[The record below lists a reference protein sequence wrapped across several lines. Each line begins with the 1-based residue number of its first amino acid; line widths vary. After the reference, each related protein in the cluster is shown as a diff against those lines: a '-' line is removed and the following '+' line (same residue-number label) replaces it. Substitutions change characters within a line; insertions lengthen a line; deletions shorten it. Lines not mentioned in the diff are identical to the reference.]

1 MKKLFRLNLTRR
13 LPGLVL
19 LVVVGCLNAAAAGP
33 RDISLAGQWRF
44 QIDRADVGIGQKWFE
59 RALSDQIKLP
69 GTLTAQGVGDE
80 VTVDTQWMGGIVDK
94 SWFTAPQYAKYRSPG
109 NVKIPFWLQP
119 EKYYAGAAWFQRD
132 FEVPKDWQG
141 KRIVLFLE
149 RAHWETRVWVDG
161 NLIGTNQSLSTPH
174 EYDLG
179 KLAPGNHTV
188 SIRVDNRRIVDIGEN
203 SHGITDH
210 TQGNWNGI
218 VGKIELRATPLV
230 WIENLQV
237 YPNAAKKSV
246 RVVVVSTNATDKLFW
261 GKLSLFFEVNGQSVR
276 LPVSTNI
283 KTTAHD
289 LTIEDEI
296 KLGPDALL
304 WDEFAPHLVSVRA
317 ELGGA
322 LGGRVVDGD
331 LAGNE
336 TTESVRTATLG
347 LRDVSI
353 SDTQIT
359 INGHKTFLRG
369 TLECAVFPKTGH
381 PPTEVAEWK
390 RLIGVAK
397 SFGLN
402 LLRFHSYCPPE
413 AAFQAA
419 DKLGMYLQVE
429 TCWANQSTTIGDGK
443 PVDQW
448 VYDETARILKAYGN
462 HPSFI
467 LMLHGNEP
475 GGKKANDY
483 LARYVAHFQA
493 FDSRRLWT
501 SGAGWPEISE
511 NQFHLVPHPRVQGWG
526 EGLKSRIN
534 ARPPETVTDY
544 RDYISKRKIPVV
556 SHEIG
561 QWCVYPNFDEI
572 PKYTGYLK
580 AKNFEIFRDFL
591 DVAGMGSLAKQFLLA
606 SGKLQALCYKEEIES
621 AFRTPGMGGFELLGL
636 NDFPGQGTALVGVL
650 DPFWDEKGY
659 VTAKAFR
666 RFCNAVVPLARLPK
680 RVYVAS
686 EKLEADLELANFGAA
701 PLPDAVVNWKLVAAD
716 GKVFA
721 HGELPAQTIAVGNSN
736 RLGHISLDLQGLV
749 APKKYQLIVGVA
761 GTKIE
766 NDWDVWVYPA
776 TLPAEP
782 SDVLVTSKLDD
793 CARQRLQS
801 GGRVLLT
808 IPGQQVCNYDVDP
821 VKLGFSSI
829 FWNTA
834 WTKRQPPTTLGIL
847 CDPKHPALAAFP
859 SDDFSNWQWW
869 YLIHRAGALR
879 LDLLPKGVEPVVRVI
894 DDWVTA
900 RPLGLVIEGRVGAGK
915 IVVCGFGLTAGDAD
929 PVSRQMRSSLLGY
942 MASKKFAPKTSL
954 TTGEIQNLMVKTN
967 AGFTGGQPK

>member
-1 MKKLFRLNLTRR
+1 MERIFRLNLTRR
-13 LPGLVL
+13 LPDLVL

-44 QIDRADVGIGQKWFE
+44 QIDRADAGIGQQWFE

-69 GTLTAQGVGDE
+69 GTLTAQVVGDE

-94 SWFTAPQYAKYRSPG
+94 SWFTAPQYAKYRAPG

-119 EKYYAGAAWFQRD
+119 EKYFAGAAWFQRD

-179 KLAPGNHTV
+179 RLAPGKHTV

-230 WIENLQV
+230 WIEEVQV
-237 YPNAAKKSV
+237 YPNVAKRNVKVVITIGNHSGESGTGNLFVSV
-246 RVVVVSTNATDKLFW
+246 ANQDSNSVNPVDTPMPVFVKWDTRGGHAE
-261 GKLSLFFEVNGQSVR
+261 FESPPRAQR
-276 LPVSTNI
+276 
-283 KTTAHD
+283 A
-289 LTIEDEI
+289 
-296 KLGPDALL
+296 
-304 WDEFAPHLVSVRA
+304 WDEFTPQIYR
-317 ELGGA
+317 LGIN
-322 LGGRVVDGD
+322 LMD
-331 LAGNE
+331 LADN
-336 TTESVRTATLG
+336 THWLDSKTVTFG
-347 LRDVSI
+347 LREVST
-353 SDTQIT
+353 SGTQIT
-359 INGHKTFLRG
+359 INGQKTFLRG

-390 RLIGVAK
+390 RLISVAK
-397 SFGLN
+397 SCGLN

-419 DKLGMYLQVE
+419 DELGMYLQVE

-475 GGKKANDY
+475 GGKNANAY
-483 LARYVAHFQA
+483 LAKYVAHFKA
-493 FDSRRLWT
+493 LDSRRLWT

-511 NQFHLVPHPRVQGWG
+511 NQFHLVPRPRVQGWG

-534 ARPPETVTDY
+534 TAPPETVTDY
-544 RDYISKRKIPVV
+544 RDYISKRKVPVV

-591 DVAGMGSLAKQFLLA
+591 DAAGMGNLAKKFLLA

-621 AFRTPGMGGFELLGL
+621 ALRTPGMGGFELLGL

-666 RFCNAVVPLARLPK
+666 RFCNAIVPLARLPK
-680 RVYVAS
+680 RVFVAS

-701 PLPDAVVNWKLVAAD
+701 PLADAVVNWKLVAAD

-721 HGELPAQTIAVGNSN
+721 RGEFPAQTIAVGNSN
-736 RLGHISLDLQGLV
+736 RLGHISLDLKGAV
-749 APKKYQLIVGVA
+749 APEKYQLVVGVA
-761 GTKIE
+761 GSKIE
-766 NDWDVWVYPA
+766 NDWDVWIYPA

-782 SDVLVTSKLDD
+782 DDILVTSKLDD
-793 CARQRLQS
+793 AAQKVLQS
-801 GGRVLLT
+801 GGKVLLT
-808 IPGQQVCNYDVDP
+808 ISGQQVGNYDVDP

-859 SDDFSNWQWW
+859 TDDFSNWQWW

-915 IVVCGFGLTAGDAD
+915 IVVCGFDLTAGDAD
-929 PVSRQMRSSLLGY
+929 PVSRQMRASLLGY
-942 MASKKFAPKTSL
+942 MASKKFAPKTPLS
-954 TTGEIQNLMVKTN
+954 TGEIQSLMVKTS

>member
-1 MKKLFRLNLTRR
+1 MKILFNLNLARQ
-13 LPGLVL
+13 LFSLVL
-19 LVVVGCLNAAAAGP
+19 LAAFGCLNAAAAG
-33 RDISLAGQWRF
+33 RQDISLAGQWRF
-44 QIDRADVGIGQKWFE
+44 KLDRADAGIGQKWFE
-59 RALSDQIKLP
+59 RALPDQIKLP

-80 VTVDTQWMGGIVDK
+80 VTVGTEWAGGIVDK

-119 EKYYAGAAWFQRD
+119 EKSYAGAAWFQRD

-161 NLIGTNQSLSTPH
+161 KLIGTNQSLSTPH

-179 KLAPGNHTV
+179 QLAPGRHTV

-218 VGKIELRATPLV
+218 VGRIELRATPPV
-230 WIENLQV
+230 WLADVQAYPDIER
-237 YPNAAKKSV
+237 KSV
-246 RVVVVSTNATDKLFW
+246 LVKIQVGNCTGKPGSGTLSVGQQTVPINWDARGGEASLEVVL
-261 GKLSLFFEVNGQSVR
+261 GKAA
-276 LPVSTNI
+276 P
-283 KTTAHD
+283 
-289 LTIEDEI
+289 
-296 KLGPDALL
+296 L
-304 WDEFAPHLVSVRA
+304 WDEFHPARQRLTLVLQSPERDVR
-317 ELGGA
+317 E
-322 LGGRVVDGD
+322 V
-331 LAGNE
+331 
-336 TTESVRTATLG
+336 TFG
-347 LRDVSI
+347 LRNI
-353 SDTQIT
+353 STVGPKFL
-359 INGHKTFLRG
+359 INGRPAFFRG

-397 SFGLN
+397 ACGLN

-419 DKLGMYLQVE
+419 DEHGMYLQVE
-429 TCWANQSTTIGDGK
+429 TCWPNQSTTIGDGK

-448 VYDETARILKAYGN
+448 VYAETDRILKAYGN
-462 HPSFI
+462 HPSFV
-467 LMLHGNEP
+467 LMTHGNEP
-475 GGKKANDY
+475 SGKSSANY
-483 LARYVAHFQA
+483 LAQYVAHFKTL
-493 FDSRRLWT
+493 DSRRLWT

-511 NQFHLVPHPRVQGWG
+511 NQFHLVPQPRVQGWG

-544 RDYISKRKIPVV
+544 RDYISKRKVPVV

-591 DVAGMGSLAKQFLLA
+591 DAAGMGSLAKQFLQA

-621 AFRTPGMGGFELLGL
+621 ALRTPGMGGFELLGL

-666 RFCNAVVPLARLPK
+666 RFCNAIVPLARLPK
-680 RVYVAS
+680 RVFVAS

-701 PLPDAVVNWKLVAAD
+701 PLADAVVNWKLVAAD

-721 HGELPAQTIAVGNSN
+721 RGELPAQTIAVGNSN
-736 RLGHISLDLQGLV
+736 RLGHVSLDLKGAAAPEKYRLV
-749 APKKYQLIVGVA
+749 VGVA
-761 GTKIE
+761 GTKYE
-766 NDWDVWVYPA
+766 NDWDVWIYPA

-782 SDVLVTSKLDD
+782 DDILVTSTFDD
-793 CARQRLQS
+793 DAQQRLQS
-801 GGRVLLT
+801 GGKVLLT
-808 IPGQQVCNYDVDP
+808 IPGQQVGNYDIDP

-834 WTKRQPPTTLGIL
+834 WTKRQAPTTLGIL

-894 DDWVTA
+894 DDWVTV

-915 IVVCGFGLTAGDAD
+915 IVVCGFDLTAGGAD
-929 PVSRQMRSSLLGY
+929 PVSRQMRASLLGY
-942 MASKKFAPKTSL
+942 MASKKFAPKISL
-954 TTGEIQNLMVKTN
+954 TAGEIQSLMVKTN
-967 AGFTGGQPK
+967 AGFTGRQSK

>member
-1 MKKLFRLNLTRR
+1 MKSQ

-19 LVVVGCLNAAAAGP
+19 LVVVGFINAAAAGQ

-44 QIDRADVGIGQKWFE
+44 QLDRADVGIGQKWFE
-59 RALSDQIKLP
+59 RALPDKIKLP

-80 VTVDTQWMGGIVDK
+80 VTVGTEWAGGIVDK

-132 FEVPKDWQG
+132 LEVPKDWQG
-141 KRIVLFLE
+141 KRVVLFLE

-161 NLIGTNQSLSTPH
+161 KLIGTNQSLSTPH

-179 KLAPGNHTV
+179 QFAPGKHTV

-218 VGKIELRATPLV
+218 VGRIELRSTPPV
-230 WIENLQV
+230 WLADVQAYPDIER
-237 YPNAAKKSV
+237 KSV
-246 RVVVVSTNATDKLFW
+246 LVKIQVGNCTGKPGSGTLSVGQQTVPINWDARGGEASLEVVL
-261 GKLSLFFEVNGQSVR
+261 GKAA
-276 LPVSTNI
+276 P
-283 KTTAHD
+283 
-289 LTIEDEI
+289 
-296 KLGPDALL
+296 L
-304 WDEFAPHLVSVRA
+304 WDEFHPARQRLTLVLQSPERDVR
-317 ELGGA
+317 E
-322 LGGRVVDGD
+322 V
-331 LAGNE
+331 
-336 TTESVRTATLG
+336 TFG
-347 LRDVSI
+347 LRNI
-353 SDTQIT
+353 STSGTQIT
-359 INGHKTFLRG
+359 INGQKTFLRG

-397 SFGLN
+397 SCGLN

-419 DKLGMYLQVE
+419 DELGMYLQVE

-448 VYDETARILKAYGN
+448 VYAETSRILKTYGN

-475 GGKKANDY
+475 GGKKANAY
-483 LARYVAHFQA
+483 LAQYVAHFKTL
-493 FDSRRLWT
+493 DSRRLWT

-511 NQFHLVPHPRVQGWG
+511 NQFHLVPRPRVQGWG

-544 RDYISKRKIPVV
+544 RDYISKRKVPVV

-591 DVAGMGSLAKQFLLA
+591 DAAGMGSLGKQFLLA
-606 SGKLQALCYKEEIES
+606 SGKLQTLCYKEEIES
-621 AFRTPGMGGFELLGL
+621 ALRTPGMGGFELLGL

-666 RFCNAVVPLARLPK
+666 RFCHAIVPLARLPK
-680 RVYVAS
+680 RVFVAS
-686 EKLEADLELANFGAA
+686 EKLEADLELANFGSA
-701 PLPDAVVNWKLVAAD
+701 PLADAVVNWKLVAAD

-721 HGELPAQTIAVGNSN
+721 RGELPAQTIAVGNSN
-736 RLGHISLDLQGLV
+736 RLGHVSLDLKGAAAPEKYRLV
-749 APKKYQLIVGVA
+749 VGVA
-761 GTKIE
+761 GTKYE
-766 NDWDVWVYPA
+766 NDWDVWIYPA

-782 SDVLVTSKLDD
+782 DDILVTSTFDD
-793 CARQRLQS
+793 DAQQRLQS
-801 GGRVLLT
+801 GGKVLLT
-808 IPGQQVCNYDVDP
+808 IPGQQVGNYDIDP

-834 WTKRQPPTTLGIL
+834 WTKRQAPTTLGIL

-894 DDWVTA
+894 DDWVTV

-915 IVVCGFGLTAGDAD
+915 IVVCGFDLTAGGAD
-929 PVSRQMRSSLLGY
+929 PVSRQMRASLLGY
-942 MASKKFAPKTSL
+942 MASKKFAPKISL
-954 TTGEIQNLMVKTN
+954 TAGEIQSLMVKTN
-967 AGFTGGQPK
+967 AGFTGRQSK

>member
-1 MKKLFRLNLTRR
+1 MYKR
-13 LPGLVL
+13 
-19 LVVVGCLNAAAAGP
+19 
-33 RDISLAGQWRF
+33 Q
-44 QIDRADVGIGQKWFE
+44 DVGIGQKWFE

-119 EKYYAGAAWFQRD
+119 EKYYAGAVWFQRD
-132 FEVPKDWQG
+132 LEVPKDWQC
-141 KRIVLFLE
+141 KRILLFLE

-161 NLIGTNQSLSTPH
+161 TLIGTNQSLSTPH

-179 KLAPGNHTV
+179 QLAPGRHTV

-230 WIENLQV
+230 WIEDVQA
-237 YPNAAKKSV
+237 YPDFELKSV
-246 RVVVVSTNATDKLFW
+246 FVKIHLGNCT
-261 GKLSLFFEVNGQSVR
+261 GKSGVGTISVGRQTVPINWDACGGEASLEVM
-276 LPVSTNI
+276 
-283 KTTAHD
+283 
-289 LTIEDEI
+289 
-296 KLGPDALL
+296 LGKDAPL
-304 WDEFAPHLVSVRA
+304 WDEFNPVLERLKLVLQSAECDVR
-317 ELGGA
+317 E
-322 LGGRVVDGD
+322 V
-331 LAGNE
+331 
-336 TTESVRTATLG
+336 TFG
-347 LRDVSI
+347 LRNI
-353 SDTQIT
+353 STSGTQIAV
-359 INGHKTFLRG
+359 NGQNTFLRG

-381 PPTEVAEWK
+381 PPTEVTEWK

-419 DKLGMYLQVE
+419 DELGMYLQVE

-475 GGKKANDY
+475 GGKNFANY
-483 LARYVAHFQA
+483 LARYVAHFQSL
-493 FDSRRLWT
+493 DSRRLWT

-511 NQFHLVPHPRVQGWG
+511 NQFHLVPHPRIQGWG

-544 RDYISKRKIPVV
+544 RDYISKRKVPVV

-591 DVAGMGSLAKQFLLA
+591 NAAGMGSLARKFLLA
-606 SGKLQALCYKEEIES
+606 SGKLQTLCYKEEIES
-621 AFRTPGMGGFELLGL
+621 ALRTPGMGGFELLGL

-666 RFCNAVVPLARLPK
+666 CFCHAVVPLARLPK

-701 PLPDAVVNWKLVAAD
+701 PLPGAVVNWKLVAAD

-721 HGELPAQTIAVGNSN
+721 HGELPVQTIAVGNSN
-736 RLGHISLDLQGLV
+736 RLGHISLGLQGAV

-766 NDWDVWVYPA
+766 NDWDVWIYPA

-782 SDVLVTSKLDD
+782 NDVLVTSKLDD
-793 CARQRLQS
+793 YSRQRLQS

-808 IPGQQVCNYDVDP
+808 IPGQQVGNYDVDP

-834 WTKRQPPTTLGIL
+834 WTKRQPPTTLGIV

-915 IVVCGFGLTAGDAD
+915 IVVCGFDLTAGDAD

-942 MASKKFAPKTSL
+942 MSFKYFAPKTSL
-954 TTGEIQNLMVKTN
+954 TTGEIQSLMVKTS

>member
-1 MKKLFRLNLTRR
+1 MKILFNLNLARQ
-13 LPGLVL
+13 LFSLVL
-19 LVVVGCLNAAAAGP
+19 LAAFCCLNAAAAG
-33 RDISLAGQWRF
+33 RQDISLAGQWRF
-44 QIDRADVGIGQKWFE
+44 KLDRADAGIGQKWFE
-59 RALSDQIKLP
+59 RALPDQIKLP

-80 VTVDTQWMGGIVDK
+80 VTVGTEWAGGIVDK

-119 EKYYAGAAWFQRD
+119 EKSYAGAAWFQRD

-161 NLIGTNQSLSTPH
+161 KLIGTNQSLSTPH

-179 KLAPGNHTV
+179 QLAPGRHTV

-218 VGKIELRATPLV
+218 VGRIELRATPPV
-230 WIENLQV
+230 WLADVQAYPDIER
-237 YPNAAKKSV
+237 KSV
-246 RVVVVSTNATDKLFW
+246 LVKIQVGNCTGKPGSGTLSVGQQTVPINWDARGGEASLEVVL
-261 GKLSLFFEVNGQSVR
+261 GKAA
-276 LPVSTNI
+276 P
-283 KTTAHD
+283 
-289 LTIEDEI
+289 
-296 KLGPDALL
+296 L
-304 WDEFAPHLVSVRA
+304 WDEFHPARQRLTLVLQSPERDVR
-317 ELGGA
+317 E
-322 LGGRVVDGD
+322 V
-331 LAGNE
+331 
-336 TTESVRTATLG
+336 TFG
-347 LRDVSI
+347 LRNI
-353 SDTQIT
+353 STVGPKFL
-359 INGHKTFLRG
+359 INGRPAFFRG

-397 SFGLN
+397 ACGLN

-419 DKLGMYLQVE
+419 DEHGMYLQVE
-429 TCWANQSTTIGDGK
+429 TCWPNQSTTIGDGK

-448 VYDETARILKAYGN
+448 VYAETDRILKAYGN
-462 HPSFI
+462 HPSFV
-467 LMLHGNEP
+467 LMTHGNEP
-475 GGKKANDY
+475 SGKSSANY
-483 LARYVAHFQA
+483 LAQYVAHFKTL
-493 FDSRRLWT
+493 DSRRLWT

-511 NQFHLVPHPRVQGWG
+511 NQFHLVPQPRVQGWG

-544 RDYISKRKIPVV
+544 RDYISKRKVPVV

-591 DVAGMGSLAKQFLLA
+591 DAAGMGSLAKQFLQA

-621 AFRTPGMGGFELLGL
+621 ALRTPGMGGFELLGL

-666 RFCNAVVPLARLPK
+666 RFCNAIVPLARLPK
-680 RVYVAS
+680 RVFVAS

-701 PLPDAVVNWKLVAAD
+701 PLADAVVNWKLVAAD

-721 HGELPAQTIAVGNSN
+721 RGELPAQTIAVGNSN
-736 RLGHISLDLQGLV
+736 RLGHVSLDLKGAAAPEKYRLV
-749 APKKYQLIVGVA
+749 VGVA
-761 GTKIE
+761 GTKYE
-766 NDWDVWVYPA
+766 NDWDVWIYPA

-782 SDVLVTSKLDD
+782 DDILVTSTFDD
-793 CARQRLQS
+793 DAQQRLQS
-801 GGRVLLT
+801 GGKVLLT
-808 IPGQQVCNYDVDP
+808 IPGQQVGNYDIDP

-834 WTKRQPPTTLGIL
+834 WTKRQAPTTLGIL

-894 DDWVTA
+894 DDWVTV

-915 IVVCGFGLTAGDAD
+915 IVVCGFDLTAGGAD
-929 PVSRQMRSSLLGY
+929 PVSRQMRASLLGY
-942 MASKKFAPKTSL
+942 MASKKFAPKISL
-954 TTGEIQNLMVKTN
+954 TAGEIQSLMVKTN
-967 AGFTGGQPK
+967 AGFTGRQSK